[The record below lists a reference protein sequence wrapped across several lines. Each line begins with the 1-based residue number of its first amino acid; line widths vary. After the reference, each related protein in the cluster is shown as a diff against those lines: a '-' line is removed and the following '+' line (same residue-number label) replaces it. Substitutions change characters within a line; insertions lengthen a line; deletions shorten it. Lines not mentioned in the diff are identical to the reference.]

1 MYFLHQ
7 NCLYNI
13 LFIHFK
19 FCPEGTTTVMT
30 FCLPAGV
37 CIGNICI
44 IAGTLSM
51 FSARGCVPVSSLGSV
66 RGNTVPRDS
75 IDPYTSGGRDVI
87 GYYDHC

>member
-1 MYFLHQ
+1 MYDL
-7 NCLYNI
+7 
-13 LFIHFK
+13 LFILFK
-19 FCPEGTTTVMT
+19 FCLDGTTNVMP
-30 FCLPAGV
+30 FCLPANV
-37 CIGNICI
+37 YIELICI

>member
-1 MYFLHQ
+1 
-7 NCLYNI
+7 
-13 LFIHFK
+13 
-19 FCPEGTTTVMT
+19 
-30 FCLPAGV
+30 
-37 CIGNICI
+37 
-44 IAGTLSM
+44 M